1 MHWLDK
7 FMIFLA
13 SLVLVVVGIT
23 SLLVGLGINLKQSL
37 LDLYVNMQNTGSGL
51 AWSVTLGGLF
61 IIIGFY
67 LAGRWLGNTKSEDD
81 LIIIDTELGSIRISE
96 KVIKA
101 YAERAAKT
109 IEGVVDVKTN
119 VKNTAEGLNIYLNLT
134 TKADVKTSDIAKVIQ
149 ERVLD
154 YVADTVGTKVAK
166 VEVNITGIEVQPK
179 SRLN

>member
-1 MHWLDK
+1 M
-7 FMIFLA
+7 
-13 SLVLVVVGIT
+13 
-23 SLLVGLGINLKQSL
+23 
-37 LDLYVNMQNTGSGL
+37 
-51 AWSVTLGGLF
+51 
-61 IIIGFY
+61 
-67 LAGRWLGNTKSEDD
+67 
-81 LIIIDTELGSIRISE
+81 
-96 KVIKA
+96 
-101 YAERAAKT
+101 
-109 IEGVVDVKTN
+109 DVKTN